1 MSELSLTPEGSPS
14 APGPASAPTPPLTH
28 GTRTDTA
35 THPET
40 RGIELIGDGDRH
52 GRARDLFA
60 VWAAPN
66 VSVLNFTVGAT
77 LIVLGLE
84 LWQAVLVVIVG
95 SLPWLLTGI
104 IAISGP
110 AAGTSGSVVMRAMY
124 GIIGNRIVVA
134 FMGWLVSAVYL
145 ALNWLA
151 AAFLG
156 ADMLSRLGWDAPIAA
171 PIVVTVA
178 VAAITV
184 LVAVYGHGLILRT
197 YTYVA
202 ILLLVIFLVLTG
214 FILPHVDWS
223 YQAAEPLHGVALW
236 SAASI
241 GAAILASAPL
251 SYINSPDMARYL
263 PRSTP
268 PGRIV
273 AATAFGGAL
282 PGIFFTIVGALMAT
296 AVKADALSAGIENVM
311 LGMLPTGLAPLLVF
325 GVILNTVALNG
336 MTTYTSS
343 MALQAIGV
351 PLRRIPAAIVVG
363 VIGTA
368 LTVYLTLS
376 TTFLNAV
383 NLMLQFL
390 IIVAAPVMAIFV
402 LDVLLRRN
410 RYQGA
415 DLFDDRRGSRFWY
428 TAGWGV
434 PGLAAFALGT
444 LASALC
450 LSTDVW
456 TGPIAQ
462 ALGYVDLSVPVGM
475 LVAGLVYVGLQRT
488 RLGAQGTPWAA

>member
-1 MSELSLTPEGSPS
+1 MSLTPSTD
-14 APGPASAPTPPLTH
+14 AAADAAS
-28 GTRTDTA
+28 A

-40 RGIELIGDGDRH
+40 RGIELIGDAERH
-52 GRARDLFA
+52 GRPRDLFF

-84 LWQAVLVVIVG
+84 LWQALLVIVAG
-95 SLPWLLTGI
+95 ALPWIFTGI

-110 AAGTSGSVVMRAMY
+110 AAGTSGSVIMRAMY
-124 GIIGNRIVVA
+124 GIIGNCIVVA

-156 ADMLSRLGWDAPIAA
+156 ADMLARLGWDAPIAA
-171 PIVVTVA
+171 PIVVTIV

-202 ILLLVIFLVLTG
+202 VLLLAIFLVLTG
-214 FILPHVDWS
+214 FILPNVDWA
-223 YQAAEPLHGVALW
+223 YRAAEPLEGGALW

-241 GAAILASAPL
+241 GFAILASSPL

-268 PGRIV
+268 PGRII
-273 AATAFGGAL
+273 AATALGGAL
-282 PGIFFTIVGALMAT
+282 PGVFFTTIGALMAT
-296 AVKADALSAGIENVM
+296 AVSAEDLQFGVEGVM
-311 LGMLPTGLAPLLVF
+311 LGMLPAALAPMLVF

-363 VIGTA
+363 VIGMA
-368 LTVYLTLS
+368 LTIYLTVS
-376 TTFLNAV
+376 TTFLSAV
-383 NLMLQFL
+383 NLILQFL

-402 LDVLLRRN
+402 TDVLLRRN
-410 RYQGA
+410 RYDGL
-415 DLFDDRRGSRFWY
+415 DLFDDRPGGRYWY
-428 TAGWGV
+428 TGGWGV
-434 PGLAAFALGT
+434 PGLVAFVVGT
-444 LASALC
+444 VASALC

-456 TGPIAQ
+456 TGPIAE
-462 ALGYVDLSVPVGM
+462 ALGWIDLSVPVGVI
-475 LVAGLVYVGLQRT
+475 VAGGLYAALSRKVT
-488 RLGAQGTPWAA
+488 R

>member
-1 MSELSLTPEGSPS
+1 MSLTPSTD
-14 APGPASAPTPPLTH
+14 AAADAAS
-28 GTRTDTA
+28 A

-40 RGIELIGDGDRH
+40 RGIELIGDAERH
-52 GRARDLFA
+52 GRPRDLFF

-84 LWQAVLVVIVG
+84 LWQALLVIVAG
-95 SLPWLLTGI
+95 ALPWIFTGI

-110 AAGTSGSVVMRAMY
+110 AAGTSGSVIMRAMY

-156 ADMLSRLGWDAPIAA
+156 ADMLARLGWDAPIAA
-171 PIVVTVA
+171 PIVVTIV

-202 ILLLVIFLVLTG
+202 VLLLAIFLVLTG
-214 FILPHVDWS
+214 FILPNVDWA
-223 YQAAEPLHGVALW
+223 YRAAEPLEGGALW

-241 GAAILASAPL
+241 GFAILASSPL

-268 PGRIV
+268 PGRII
-273 AATAFGGAL
+273 AATALGGAL
-282 PGIFFTIVGALMAT
+282 PGVFFTTIGALMAT
-296 AVKADALSAGIENVM
+296 AVSADDLQFGVEGVM
-311 LGMLPTGLAPLLVF
+311 LGMLPAALAPMLVF

-363 VIGTA
+363 VIGMA
-368 LTVYLTLS
+368 LTIYLTVS
-376 TTFLNAV
+376 TTFLSAV
-383 NLMLQFL
+383 NLILQFL

-402 LDVLLRRN
+402 TDVLLRRN
-410 RYQGA
+410 RYDGL
-415 DLFDDRRGSRFWY
+415 DLFDDRPGGRYWY
-428 TAGWGV
+428 SGGWGV
-434 PGLAAFALGT
+434 PGLVAFVVGT
-444 LASALC
+444 VASALC

-456 TGPIAQ
+456 TGPIAE
-462 ALGYVDLSVPVGM
+462 ALGWIDLSVPVGVI
-475 LVAGLVYVGLQRT
+475 VAGGLYAALSRKVT
-488 RLGAQGTPWAA
+488 R

>member
-1 MSELSLTPEGSPS
+1 MSLN
-14 APGPASAPTPPLTH
+14 PASDAAA
-28 GTRTDTA
+28 DAASA

-40 RGIELIGDGDRH
+40 RGIELIGDAERH
-52 GRARDLFA
+52 GRPRDLFF

-84 LWQAVLVVIVG
+84 LWQALLVIIAG
-95 SLPWLLTGI
+95 ALPWIFTGI

-110 AAGTSGSVVMRAMY
+110 AAGTSGSVIMRAMY
-124 GIIGNRIVVA
+124 GVIGNRIVVA

-156 ADMLSRLGWDAPIAA
+156 ADMLARLGWDAPTAA
-171 PIVVTVA
+171 PIVVTIV
-178 VAAITV
+178 VAAVTV

-202 ILLLVIFLVLTG
+202 VLLLAIFLVLTG
-214 FILPHVDWS
+214 FILPNVDWA
-223 YQAAEPLHGVALW
+223 YRAAEPLQGGALW

-241 GAAILASAPL
+241 GFAILASSPL

-263 PRSTP
+263 PRSTEP
-268 PGRIV
+268 ARII
-273 AATAFGGAL
+273 AATALGGAV
-282 PGIFFTIVGALMAT
+282 PGVFFTTMGALMAT
-296 AVKADALSAGIENVM
+296 AVSAEDLQFGVEGVM
-311 LGMLPTGLAPLLVF
+311 LGMLPAALAPLLVF

-368 LTVYLTLS
+368 LTIYLTLS
-376 TTFLNAV
+376 TTFLSAV
-383 NLMLQFL
+383 NLILQFL
-390 IIVAAPVMAIFV
+390 IVVAAPVMAIFV
-402 LDVLLRRN
+402 VDVVLRRN
-410 RYQGA
+410 RYDGL
-415 DLFDDRRGSRFWY
+415 DLFDDRPGGRYWY
-428 TAGWGV
+428 SGGWGV
-434 PGLAAFALGT
+434 PGIVAFVVGII
-444 LASALC
+444 ASALC

-456 TGPIAQ
+456 TGPIAE
-462 ALGYVDLSVPVGM
+462 ALGYIDLSVPVGVIAAGGLYAVM
-475 LVAGLVYVGLQRT
+475 SRKVAR
-488 RLGAQGTPWAA
+488 

>member
-1 MSELSLTPEGSPS
+1 MSLTPTSDAAAE
-14 APGPASAPTPPLTH
+14 AAS
-28 GTRTDTA
+28 A

-40 RGIELIGDGDRH
+40 RGIELIGDAERH
-52 GRARDLFA
+52 GRPRDLFF

-84 LWQAVLVVIVG
+84 LWQALLVIVAG
-95 SLPWLLTGI
+95 ALPWIFTGI

-110 AAGTSGSVVMRAMY
+110 AAGTSGSVIMRAMY

-156 ADMLSRLGWDAPIAA
+156 ADMLARLGWDSPIAA
-171 PIVVTVA
+171 PIVVTIV
-178 VAAITV
+178 VAAVTV

-202 ILLLVIFLVLTG
+202 VLLLAIFLVLTG
-214 FILPHVDWS
+214 FILPNVDWA
-223 YQAAEPLHGVALW
+223 YRAAEPLQGGALW

-241 GAAILASAPL
+241 GFAILASSPL

-263 PRSTP
+263 PRSTQ
-268 PGRIV
+268 PGRII
-273 AATAFGGAL
+273 AATALGGAV
-282 PGIFFTIVGALMAT
+282 PGVFFTTMGALMAT
-296 AVKADALSAGIENVM
+296 AVSAEDLQFGVEGVM
-311 LGMLPTGLAPLLVF
+311 LGMLPAALAPLLVF

-368 LTVYLTLS
+368 LTIYLTLS
-376 TTFLNAV
+376 TTFLSAV
-383 NLMLQFL
+383 NLILQFL
-390 IIVAAPVMAIFV
+390 IVVAAPVMAIFV
-402 LDVLLRRN
+402 VDVLLRRN
-410 RYQGA
+410 RYDGL
-415 DLFDDRRGSRFWY
+415 DLFDDRPGGRYWY
-428 TAGWGV
+428 SGGWGV
-434 PGLAAFALGT
+434 SGLVAFVVGIV
-444 LASALC
+444 ASALC

-456 TGPIAQ
+456 TGPIAE
-462 ALGYVDLSVPVGM
+462 ALGYIDLSVPVGVI
-475 LVAGLVYVGLQRT
+475 VAGGLYAVMSRKVA
-488 RLGAQGTPWAA
+488 R

>member
-1 MSELSLTPEGSPS
+1 MSLTPTSDAAAE
-14 APGPASAPTPPLTH
+14 AAS
-28 GTRTDTA
+28 A

-40 RGIELIGDGDRH
+40 RGIELIGDAERH
-52 GRARDLFA
+52 GRPRDLFF

-84 LWQAVLVVIVG
+84 LWQALLVIVAG
-95 SLPWLLTGI
+95 ALPWIFTGI

-110 AAGTSGSVVMRAMY
+110 AAGTSGSVIMRAMY
-124 GIIGNRIVVA
+124 GVIGNRIVVA

-156 ADMLSRLGWDAPIAA
+156 ADMLARLGWDSPIAA
-171 PIVVTVA
+171 PIVVTIV
-178 VAAITV
+178 VAAVTV

-202 ILLLVIFLVLTG
+202 VLLLAIFLVLTG
-214 FILPHVDWS
+214 FILPNVDWA
-223 YQAAEPLHGVALW
+223 YRAAEPLQGGALW

-241 GAAILASAPL
+241 GFAILASSPL

-263 PRSTP
+263 PRSTQ
-268 PGRIV
+268 PGRII
-273 AATAFGGAL
+273 AATALGGAV
-282 PGIFFTIVGALMAT
+282 PGVFFTTMGALMAT
-296 AVKADALSAGIENVM
+296 AVSAEDLQFGVEGVM
-311 LGMLPTGLAPLLVF
+311 LGMLPAALAPLLVF

-368 LTVYLTLS
+368 LTIYLTLS
-376 TTFLNAV
+376 TTFLSAV
-383 NLMLQFL
+383 NLILQFL
-390 IIVAAPVMAIFV
+390 IVVAAPVMAIFV
-402 LDVLLRRN
+402 VDVLLRRN
-410 RYQGA
+410 RYDGL
-415 DLFDDRRGSRFWY
+415 DLFDDRPGGRYWY
-428 TAGWGV
+428 SGGWGV
-434 PGLAAFALGT
+434 SGLVAFVVGIV
-444 LASALC
+444 ASALC

-456 TGPIAQ
+456 TGPIAE
-462 ALGYVDLSVPVGM
+462 ALGYIDLSVPVGVI
-475 LVAGLVYVGLQRT
+475 VAGGLYAVMSRKVA
-488 RLGAQGTPWAA
+488 R

>member
-1 MSELSLTPEGSPS
+1 MSLTPATE
-14 APGPASAPTPPLTH
+14 PASDAAS
-28 GTRTDTA
+28 A

-40 RGIELIGDGDRH
+40 RGIELIGDAERH
-52 GRARDLFA
+52 GRPRDLFF

-84 LWQAVLVVIVG
+84 LWQALLVIVAG
-95 SLPWLLTGI
+95 ALPWIFTGI

-110 AAGTSGSVVMRAMY
+110 AAGTSGSVIMRAMY

-156 ADMLSRLGWDAPIAA
+156 ADMLARLGWDAPVAA
-171 PIVVTVA
+171 PIVVTLI
-178 VAAITV
+178 VAAVTV

-202 ILLLVIFLVLTG
+202 LLLLAIFLVLTG

-223 YQAAEPLHGVALW
+223 YQAAQPLEGGALW

-241 GAAILASAPL
+241 GFAILASSPL

-263 PRSTP
+263 PRSTR
-268 PGRIV
+268 PGRII
-273 AATAFGGAL
+273 AATALGGAV
-282 PGIFFTIVGALMAT
+282 PGVFFTTIGALMASAVT
-296 AVKADALSAGIENVM
+296 ADDLQSGVEGVM
-311 LGMLPTGLAPLLVF
+311 LGMLPAALAPMLVF

-351 PLRRIPAAIVVG
+351 PLKRIPAAIVVG

-368 LTVYLTLS
+368 LTIYLTLS
-376 TTFLNAV
+376 TTFLSAV
-383 NLMLQFL
+383 NLILQFL

-402 LDVLLRRN
+402 VDVLLRRN
-410 RYQGA
+410 QYDGL
-415 DLFDDRRGSRFWY
+415 DLFDDRPGGRFWY
-428 TAGWGV
+428 SGGWGV
-434 PGLAAFALGT
+434 AGLAAFAVGT
-444 LASALC
+444 VASALC

-456 TGPIAQ
+456 TGPIAE
-462 ALGYVDLSVPVGM
+462 ALGYIDLSVPVGVV
-475 LVAGLVYVGLQRT
+475 VAGGLYALLSRKVA
-488 RLGAQGTPWAA
+488 R

>member
-1 MSELSLTPEGSPS
+1 MSLTP
-14 APGPASAPTPPLTH
+14 ASDAAA
-28 GTRTDTA
+28 DAASA

-40 RGIELIGDGDRH
+40 RGIELIGDAERH
-52 GRARDLFA
+52 GRPRDLFF

-84 LWQAVLVVIVG
+84 LWQALLVIVAG
-95 SLPWLLTGI
+95 ALPWTFTGI

-110 AAGTSGSVVMRAMY
+110 AAGTSGSVIMRAMY
-124 GIIGNRIVVA
+124 GVIGNRIVVA

-156 ADMLSRLGWDAPIAA
+156 ADMLARLGWDSPIAA
-171 PIVVTVA
+171 PIVVTIV

-202 ILLLVIFLVLTG
+202 VLLLAIFLVLTG
-214 FILPHVDWS
+214 FILPNVDWA
-223 YQAAEPLHGVALW
+223 YRAAEPLQGGALW

-241 GAAILASAPL
+241 GFAILASSPL

-263 PRSTP
+263 PRSTE
-268 PGRIV
+268 PGRII
-273 AATAFGGAL
+273 AATALGGAV
-282 PGIFFTIVGALMAT
+282 PGVFFTTIGALMAT
-296 AVKADALSAGIENVM
+296 AVSAEDLQFGVEGVM
-311 LGMLPTGLAPLLVF
+311 LGMLPAALAPLLVF

-368 LTVYLTLS
+368 LTIYLTLS
-376 TTFLNAV
+376 TTFLSAV
-383 NLMLQFL
+383 NLILQFL
-390 IIVAAPVMAIFV
+390 IVVAAPVMAIFV
-402 LDVLLRRN
+402 VDVLLRRN
-410 RYQGA
+410 RYDGL
-415 DLFDDRRGSRFWY
+415 DLFDDRPGGRYWY
-428 TAGWGV
+428 SGGWGV
-434 PGLAAFALGT
+434 PGIVAFVVGII
-444 LASALC
+444 ASALC

-456 TGPIAQ
+456 TGPIAE
-462 ALGYVDLSVPVGM
+462 ALGYIDLSVPVGVI
-475 LVAGLVYVGLQRT
+475 VAGGLY
-488 RLGAQGTPWAA
+488 AAMSRKVAR

>member
-1 MSELSLTPEGSPS
+1 MPLIPEEAI
-14 APGPASAPTPPLTH
+14 APASVPDAVPASAPHPDPSLSDSAA
-28 GTRTDTA
+28 R
-35 THPET
+35 PET
-40 RGIELIGDGDRH
+40 RGIELIDDRDRH

-66 VSVLNFTVGAT
+66 VSVLNFTIGAT

-84 LWQAVLVVIVG
+84 LWQAVLVIIAG
-95 SLPWLLTGI
+95 MLPWVLTGI

-134 FMGWLVSAVYL
+134 FMGWLVAAVYL

-156 ADMLSRLGWDAPIAA
+156 ADMLARLGWDAPVAA
-171 PIVVTVA
+171 PIVVTVV

-184 LVAVYGHGLILRT
+184 LVAVYGHGLILRA

-202 ILLLVIFLVLTG
+202 ILLLGIFLVLTG
-214 FILPHVDWS
+214 FILPNVDWG
-223 YQAAEPLHGVALW
+223 YRAAEPLSGVALW

-241 GAAILASAPL
+241 GFAIIASAPL

-263 PRSTP
+263 PRTTK
-268 PGRIV
+268 PGGII

-282 PGIFFTIVGALMAT
+282 PGIFFMIVGALMAT
-296 AVKADALSAGIENVM
+296 AVSADELSAGVEGVM
-311 LGMLPTGLAPLLVF
+311 LGMMPAGLAPLLVF
-325 GVILNTVALNG
+325 GVIVNTVALNG

-351 PLRRIPAAIVVG
+351 PLRRIPAAAVVG

-368 LTVYLTLS
+368 LTIYLTLS

-402 LDVLLRRN
+402 VDVLLRRN
-410 RYQGA
+410 RYDGL
-415 DLFDDRRGSRFWY
+415 DLFDERRGSRFWY
-428 TAGWGV
+428 TGGWGV
-434 PGLAAFALGT
+434 PGMAAFALGT
-444 LASALC
+444 TASALC
-450 LSTDVW
+450 LSTEVW

-462 ALGYVDLSVPVGM
+462 AMGYIDLSVPVGTI
-475 LVAGLVYVGLQRT
+475 VAAVVYVALLRT
-488 RLGAQGTPWAA
+488 RLGAQGRPWAE

>member
-1 MSELSLTPEGSPS
+1 MSLN
-14 APGPASAPTPPLTH
+14 PASDAAA
-28 GTRTDTA
+28 DAASA

-40 RGIELIGDGDRH
+40 RGIELIGDAERH
-52 GRARDLFA
+52 GRPRDLFF

-84 LWQAVLVVIVG
+84 LWQALLVIIAG
-95 SLPWLLTGI
+95 ALPWIFTGV

-110 AAGTSGSVVMRAMY
+110 AAGTSGSVIMRAMY
-124 GIIGNRIVVA
+124 GVIGNRIVVA

-156 ADMLSRLGWDAPIAA
+156 ADMLARLGWDAPIAA
-171 PIVVTVA
+171 PIVVTIV
-178 VAAITV
+178 VAAVTV

-202 ILLLVIFLVLTG
+202 VLLLAIFLVLTG
-214 FILPHVDWS
+214 FILPNVDWA
-223 YQAAEPLHGVALW
+223 YRAAEPLQGGALW

-241 GAAILASAPL
+241 GFAILASSPL

-268 PGRIV
+268 PGRII
-273 AATAFGGAL
+273 AATALGGAV
-282 PGIFFTIVGALMAT
+282 PGVFFTTMGALMAT
-296 AVKADALSAGIENVM
+296 AVSAEDLQFGVEGVM
-311 LGMLPTGLAPLLVF
+311 LGMLPAALAPLLVF

-368 LTVYLTLS
+368 LTIYLTLS
-376 TTFLNAV
+376 TTFLSAV
-383 NLMLQFL
+383 NLILQFL
-390 IIVAAPVMAIFV
+390 IVVAAPVMAIFV
-402 LDVLLRRN
+402 VDVVLRRN
-410 RYQGA
+410 RYDGL
-415 DLFDDRRGSRFWY
+415 DLFDDRPGGRYWY
-428 TAGWGV
+428 SGGWGV
-434 PGLAAFALGT
+434 PGIVAFVVGII
-444 LASALC
+444 ASALC

-456 TGPIAQ
+456 TGPIAE
-462 ALGYVDLSVPVGM
+462 ALGYIDLSVPVGVI
-475 LVAGLVYVGLQRT
+475 VAGGLYAVMSGKVAR
-488 RLGAQGTPWAA
+488 

>member
-1 MSELSLTPEGSPS
+1 MSLTPTSDAAAE
-14 APGPASAPTPPLTH
+14 AAS
-28 GTRTDTA
+28 A

-40 RGIELIGDGDRH
+40 RGIELIGDAERH
-52 GRARDLFA
+52 GRPRDLFF

-84 LWQAVLVVIVG
+84 LWQALLVIVAG
-95 SLPWLLTGI
+95 ALPWIFTGI

-110 AAGTSGSVVMRAMY
+110 AAGTSGSVIMRAMY

-156 ADMLSRLGWDAPIAA
+156 ADMLARLGWNSPIAA
-171 PIVVTVA
+171 PIVVTIV
-178 VAAITV
+178 VAAVTV

-202 ILLLVIFLVLTG
+202 VLLLAIFLVLTG
-214 FILPHVDWS
+214 FILPNVDWA
-223 YQAAEPLHGVALW
+223 YRAAGPLQGGALW

-241 GAAILASAPL
+241 GFAILASSPL

-263 PRSTP
+263 PRSTQ
-268 PGRIV
+268 PGRII
-273 AATAFGGAL
+273 AATALGGAV
-282 PGIFFTIVGALMAT
+282 PGVFFTTMGALMAT
-296 AVKADALSAGIENVM
+296 AVSAEDLQFGVEGVM
-311 LGMLPTGLAPLLVF
+311 LGMLPAALAPLLVF
-325 GVILNTVALNG
+325 GVTLNTVALNG

-368 LTVYLTLS
+368 LTIYLTLS
-376 TTFLNAV
+376 TTFLSAV
-383 NLMLQFL
+383 NLILQFL
-390 IIVAAPVMAIFV
+390 IVVAAPVMAIFV
-402 LDVLLRRN
+402 VDVLLRRN
-410 RYQGA
+410 RYDGL
-415 DLFDDRRGSRFWY
+415 DLFDDRPGGRYWY
-428 TAGWGV
+428 SGGWGFS
-434 PGLAAFALGT
+434 GLVAFVVGIV
-444 LASALC
+444 ASALC

-456 TGPIAQ
+456 TGPIAE
-462 ALGYVDLSVPVGM
+462 ALGYIDLSVPVGVI
-475 LVAGLVYVGLQRT
+475 VAGGLYAVMSRKVA
-488 RLGAQGTPWAA
+488 R

>member
-1 MSELSLTPEGSPS
+1 MSLTPSTD
-14 APGPASAPTPPLTH
+14 AAADAAS
-28 GTRTDTA
+28 A

-40 RGIELIGDGDRH
+40 RGIELIGDAERH
-52 GRARDLFA
+52 GRPRDLFF

-84 LWQAVLVVIVG
+84 LWQALLVIVAG
-95 SLPWLLTGI
+95 ALPWIFTGI

-110 AAGTSGSVVMRAMY
+110 AAGTSGSVIMRAMY

-156 ADMLSRLGWDAPIAA
+156 ADMLARLGWDAPIAA
-171 PIVVTVA
+171 PIVVTIV

-202 ILLLVIFLVLTG
+202 VLLLAIFLVLTG
-214 FILPHVDWS
+214 FILPNVDWA
-223 YQAAEPLHGVALW
+223 YRAAEPLQGGALW

-241 GAAILASAPL
+241 GFAILASSPL

-263 PRSTP
+263 PRSTR
-268 PGRIV
+268 PGRII
-273 AATAFGGAL
+273 AATALGGAL
-282 PGIFFTIVGALMAT
+282 PGVFFTTIGALMAT
-296 AVKADALSAGIENVM
+296 AVSADDLQFGVEGVM
-311 LGMLPTGLAPLLVF
+311 LGMLPAALAPMLVF

-363 VIGTA
+363 VIGMA
-368 LTVYLTLS
+368 LTIYLTVS
-376 TTFLNAV
+376 TTFLSAV
-383 NLMLQFL
+383 NLILQFL

-402 LDVLLRRN
+402 TDVLLRRN
-410 RYQGA
+410 RYDGL
-415 DLFDDRRGSRFWY
+415 DLFDDRPGGRYWY
-428 TAGWGV
+428 SGGWGV
-434 PGLAAFALGT
+434 PGLVAFVVGT
-444 LASALC
+444 VASALC

-456 TGPIAQ
+456 TGPIAE
-462 ALGYVDLSVPVGM
+462 ALGWIDLSVPVGVI
-475 LVAGLVYVGLQRT
+475 VAGGLYAALSRKVT
-488 RLGAQGTPWAA
+488 R

>member
-1 MSELSLTPEGSPS
+1 MSLTPSTD
-14 APGPASAPTPPLTH
+14 AAADAAS
-28 GTRTDTA
+28 A

-40 RGIELIGDGDRH
+40 RGIELIGDAERH
-52 GRARDLFA
+52 GRPRDLFF

-84 LWQAVLVVIVG
+84 LWQALLVIVAG
-95 SLPWLLTGI
+95 ALPWIFTGI

-110 AAGTSGSVVMRAMY
+110 AAGTSGSVIMRAMY

-156 ADMLSRLGWDAPIAA
+156 ADMLARLGWDAPIAA
-171 PIVVTVA
+171 PIVVTIV

-202 ILLLVIFLVLTG
+202 VLLLAIFLVLTG
-214 FILPHVDWS
+214 FILPNVDWA
-223 YQAAEPLHGVALW
+223 YRAAEPLEGGALW

-241 GAAILASAPL
+241 GFAILASSPL

-263 PRSTP
+263 PRSTR
-268 PGRIV
+268 PGRII
-273 AATAFGGAL
+273 AATALGGAL
-282 PGIFFTIVGALMAT
+282 PGVFFTTIGALMAT
-296 AVKADALSAGIENVM
+296 AVSADDLQFGVEGVM
-311 LGMLPTGLAPLLVF
+311 LGMLPAALAPMLVF

-363 VIGTA
+363 VIGMA
-368 LTVYLTLS
+368 LTIYLTVS
-376 TTFLNAV
+376 TTFLSAV
-383 NLMLQFL
+383 NLILQFL

-402 LDVLLRRN
+402 TDVLLRRN
-410 RYQGA
+410 RYDGL
-415 DLFDDRRGSRFWY
+415 DLFDDRPGGRYWY
-428 TAGWGV
+428 SGGWGV
-434 PGLAAFALGT
+434 PGLVAFVVGT
-444 LASALC
+444 VASALC

-456 TGPIAQ
+456 TGPIAE
-462 ALGYVDLSVPVGM
+462 ALGWIDLSVPVGVI
-475 LVAGLVYVGLQRT
+475 VAGGLYAALSRKVT
-488 RLGAQGTPWAA
+488 R